1 MGELGVGELT
11 LEPSGLFAGVVPAE
25 ERSNAGV
32 TVPGRPWTTIP
43 SWSSALARAKAY
55 SFARA

>member
-11 LEPSGLFAGVVPAE
+11 LEPSGLLAGVVPAE

-32 TVPGRPWTTIP
+32 TVPLRPLSMMP

>member
-11 LEPSGLFAGVVPAE
+11 LEPSGLFAGVVAAE
-25 ERSNAGV
+25 ERSSAGV
-32 TVPGRPWTTIP
+32 TVPLRPLITKP